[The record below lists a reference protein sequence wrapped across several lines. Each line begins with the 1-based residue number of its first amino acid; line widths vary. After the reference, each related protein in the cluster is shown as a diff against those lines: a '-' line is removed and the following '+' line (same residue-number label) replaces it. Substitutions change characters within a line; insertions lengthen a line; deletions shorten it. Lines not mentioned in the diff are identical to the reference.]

1 MSRTAPARKP
11 KEPPVCRVC
20 RKTTWTGP
28 MRAPAPV
35 PLVNGICDRLACVLV
50 DALADM
56 IPAAHPENA
65 YLRIKNARR
74 VLRRARAE
82 AVTGRCVLC
91 GCACSPDDESAGDH
105 QPSCLYS
112 QLSTATAA
120 APPPAP
126 TLSEED
132 ARYLSG
138 FVRILRTWGAHV
150 PVEVLAAAMQAGEAA
165 VRGSSCDVNGC
176 RKGNR
181 CGWVGHRGES

>member
-11 KEPPVCRVC
+11 KGPPVCRVC

-35 PLVNGICDRLACVLV
+35 PLVNGICDRLACALV

-112 QLSTATAA
+112 QLSTATADLDTARA
-120 APPPAP
+120 ALEA
-126 TLSEED
+126 
-132 ARYLSG
+132 
-138 FVRILRTWGAHV
+138 VRTWAAGA
-150 PVEVLAAAMQAGEAA
+150 A
-165 VRGSSCDVNGC
+165 
-176 RKGNR
+176 
-181 CGWVGHRGES
+181 HRGEHATSGPAWAYYRTAARDLLSRLDGSVPWDAEPTDVDEHRD